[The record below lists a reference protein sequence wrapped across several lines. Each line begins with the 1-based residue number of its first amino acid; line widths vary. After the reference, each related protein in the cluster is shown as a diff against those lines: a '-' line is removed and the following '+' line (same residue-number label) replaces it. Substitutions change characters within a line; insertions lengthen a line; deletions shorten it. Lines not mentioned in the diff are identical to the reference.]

1 MTSKLSKH
9 LTRDDIFA
17 AQDRATQEVEVPE
30 WGGTVTVRAL
40 SGNERDR
47 YQNGMLKYGR
57 NDRGGIEIT
66 AVDADTMHATLVSLS
81 IVDADGKR
89 MFADKDVL
97 ALGDKSGAALDRVYN
112 VALRLSGL
120 TDLALEAAKDGL
132 KGDRNGASGSS
143 SPETSA

>member
-1 MTSKLSKH
+1 MSTKTPTL
-9 LTRDDIFA
+9 LTRDDILA
-17 AQDRATQEVEVPE
+17 VQDRANEVVDVPE
-30 WGGTVTVRAL
+30 WGGSVTVRAL
-40 SGNERDR
+40 SGTERDR
-47 YQNGMLKYGR
+47 YQNGMLKSGR
-57 NDRGGIEIT
+57 NDRGGIEIP

-81 IVDADGKR
+81 IVDSEGKR

-97 ALGDKSGAALDRVYN
+97 TLGDKSGAALDRVYN

-120 TDLALEAAKDGL
+120 TGLALEAAKDGL